1 MAVGHP
7 SADAHPSASPGYGKR
22 SAPDQKPRTAGDF
35 THLPAREAY
44 IAAYIDRLPDGAAID
59 IKTLAKQL
67 AAFGQMAVRTA
78 LRLLETAGHL
88 FRRRETVGDGG
99 TQWVW
104 RTYFSRTPRTES
116 WWKRLL
122 KGDMPPDEPKPQP
135 QEEAPRRSAYGIL
148 AGAGLIDPRMSLSAA
163 ECAELRP
170 LAEEWLARGA
180 TENDIERALTTN
192 LPPEV
197 HVPGALARRRL
208 TAKLPPH
215 REARPAPEP
224 GTPITECRICRAPAR
239 GPLPDGRCRTCRGD
253 DNPHEGW
260 LGESFAEDLRRK
272 VEAVRAGIRRG
283 GERVSNH
290 GPAS

>member
-1 MAVGHP
+1 M
-7 SADAHPSASPGYGKR
+7 ADAHPSAALPLMASPGFGKR
-22 SAPDQKPRTAGDF
+22 SAPDQKPRTADDF

-104 RTYFSRTPRTES
+104 RTYFSRTARDES

-122 KGDMPPDEPKPQP
+122 KGDVPPDEPKPQEP
-135 QEEAPRRSAYGIL
+135 EPRRSAYGTL
-148 AGAGLIDPRMSLSAA
+148 ASAGLADPRMSLSAA

-170 LAEEWLARGA
+170 LVEEWFTRGA
-180 TENDIERALTTN
+180 TENDVVRALTTN

-197 HVPGALARRRL
+197 HVPGALARKRL
-208 TAKLPPH
+208 TTKLPPE
-215 REARPAPEP
+215 REALPTPGP
-224 GTPITECRICRAPAR
+224 GTPITECKVCRAPAR

-253 DNPHEGW
+253 GPHEGW

-272 VEAVRAGIRRG
+272 VEAVREGIRRAP
-283 GERVSNH
+283 R
-290 GPAS
+290 